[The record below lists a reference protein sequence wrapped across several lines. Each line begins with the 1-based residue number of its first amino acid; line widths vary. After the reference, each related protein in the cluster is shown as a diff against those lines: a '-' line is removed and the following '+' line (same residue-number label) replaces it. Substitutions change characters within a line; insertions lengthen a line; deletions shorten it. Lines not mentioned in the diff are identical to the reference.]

1 VPNGKTLGSYQVIL
15 PNGYHVPIGPTQP
28 VASQISAT
36 GVGDIMFNTF
46 SDVNTLYP
54 IPPYG
59 SIAPFTGVPTYQGCL
74 DDTDKQPSIGAGQGT
89 AFCLY
94 EQDLLVGG
102 VITYIDQASLA
113 PESVTVMITVWSDAS

>member
-1 VPNGKTLGSYQVIL
+1 VIL
-15 PNGYHVPIGPTQP
+15 PNDNHVPIGPTHP
-28 VASQISAT
+28 LASQISPT

-46 SDVNTLYP
+46 SDVNTIYP
-54 IPPYG
+54 IPPYS

-74 DDTDKQPSIGAGQGT
+74 NDTDMQPSIGADQGT

-94 EQDLLVGG
+94 EQNLVIGG